1 MLIDDFLPDWDVR
14 ERHCTKVHAPP
25 QRVYAAVRQLD
36 LSDARLS
43 MLLFRLRGLRSCLRP
58 SPDFNLD
65 HFLKMGFH
73 LLAEKPEEELVLG
86 LVGRFWTLRGEL
98 RRVNTEDFRS
108 FSERG
113 YAKAVWNF
121 SLSRQADET
130 VLLETETRVRCLD
143 EVSRKRFR
151 FYWMLIGGFSGVI
164 RRDVL
169 KAIKR
174 TAEESRSQ
182 AIPF

>member
-1 MLIDDFLPDWDVR
+1 MLIDNFLPDWDVR
-14 ERHCTKVHAPP
+14 ERHRTKVHAPP

-43 MLLFRLRGLRSCLRP
+43 IVLFRLRGLRSCLRP
-58 SPDFNLD
+58 PAAFDLD
-65 HFLKMGFH
+65 HFLRMGFI
-73 LLAEKPEEELVLG
+73 LLAEKPDEELVLG
-86 LVGRFWTLRGEL
+86 LVGRFWTPSGEL
-98 RRVNTEDFRS
+98 RRINKEDFRS

-113 YAKAVWNF
+113 YAKAAWNF
-121 SLSRQADET
+121 SLSPQTDQI

-143 EVSRKRFR
+143 EESRKRFR
-151 FYWMLIGGFSGVI
+151 FYWLMIGGFSGVI

-182 AIPF
+182 TIPS

>member
-1 MLIDDFLPDWDVR
+1 
-14 ERHCTKVHAPP
+14 
-25 QRVYAAVRQLD
+25 
-36 LSDARLS
+36 
-43 MLLFRLRGLRSCLRP
+43 
-58 SPDFNLD
+58 
-65 HFLKMGFH
+65 MGFH
-73 LLAEKPEEELVLG
+73 ILAEKPEEELLLG

-108 FSERG
+108 FNERG

-143 EVSRKRFR
+143 EESRKRFR
-151 FYWMLIGGFSGVI
+151 FYWMLIGSFSGVI

-182 AIPF
+182 AIPS